1 MMPPRGLRRIAWRL
15 IHPGVWKVKSANFAL
30 TELYADSLTCRTDF
44 SADNPIPVFHLSCYY
59 CHLNA
64 IGIGFCQ
71 SRVRRRDRLY
81 RDAALFGNDE
91 PVCQSSDDFL
101 RYRHEISPI
110 TLHQDATR

>member
-71 SRVRRRDRLY
+71 VRIKRRDRLY
-81 RDAALFGNDE
+81 RDAPLFGSDE
-91 PVCQSSDDFL
+91 PVHQLNDDFL
-101 RYRHEISPI
+101 CHRHEISPFAR
-110 TLHQDATR
+110 HHDATW